1 MDGRLLTC
9 AERHLTV
16 AGQLCFPPAPTYCAC
31 NTKPDTSVP
40 PTTTENNNT
49 GARKRNQIGRHNTHL
64 RLQPF
69 HLTRYSALPYKTQ
82 THDGVKRLLT
92 RGDFG
97 WNLAC
102 VSGDILPFGCDV
114 SGCIRR
120 RIPARRRPI
129 VPSFS
134 RRALCVTPP
143 LNACFATR
151 WLR

>member
-9 AERHLTV
+9 AWRRLTV
-16 AGQLCFPPAPTYCAC
+16 AGQWCFPPAPTYCAC
-31 NTKPDTSVP
+31 NTKPDTSVQRHRQRQRSLTP
-40 PTTTENNNT
+40 AHGNEIKS
-49 GARKRNQIGRHNTHL
+49 ARHNTHL

-92 RGDFG
+92 RGDIG

-151 WLR
+151 